1 MKSKSY
7 RFNWSRFIAKR
18 VYAWLVVL
26 TVLAIFH
33 IVNVMTSDNRK
44 LVFPLEST
52 TDSSQINQ
60 ISPQL
65 SLVQQYELQVD
76 SPNWFY
82 NLLLE
87 NNVGMSPLTT
97 FVTLILASLG
107 LVLRGEI
114 DLKNPFNKDLSKPI
128 FVAATASLLLFI
140 LEYFAYRSISNS
152 FEFNQLE
159 NYHIVRIDNFWL
171 CFTSAGLFWLANVMK
186 KGYDLQKEQNLTI

>member
-1 MKSKSY
+1 MKTKPY
-7 RFNWSRFIAKR
+7 QFNWSRFIAKR

-44 LVFPLEST
+44 LVFQLESS

-60 ISPQL
+60 ISTHL
-65 SLVQQYELQVD
+65 GIVQQYELQVD

-97 FVTLILASLG
+97 LVTLILASLG

-128 FVAATASLLLFI
+128 FVAAVASLLLFI
-140 LEYFAYRSISNS
+140 LEYLAYRSISQS
-152 FEFNQLE
+152 IELQQLGR
-159 NYHIVRIDNFWL
+159 YRIVRIDNFWL
-171 CFTSAGLFWLANVMK
+171 CFTSLGLFWLASVMK
-186 KGYDLQKEQNLTI
+186 KGYHLQKEQNLTI

>member
-1 MKSKSY
+1 M
-7 RFNWSRFIAKR
+7 
-18 VYAWLVVL
+18 
-26 TVLAIFH
+26 VLAIFH

-60 ISPQL
+60 ISPHL
-65 SLVQQYELQVD
+65 GIVQQYELQVD

-128 FVAATASLLLFI
+128 FVAAVASLLLFI
-140 LEYFAYRSISNS
+140 LEYLAYRSISQS
-152 FEFNQLE
+152 IELKQLDR
-159 NYHIVRIDNFWL
+159 YRIVRIDNFWL
-171 CFTSAGLFWLANVMK
+171 CFTSLGLFWLASVMK
-186 KGYDLQKEQNLTI
+186 KGYHLQKEQNLTI

>member
-1 MKSKSY
+1 MKTKSY

-44 LVFPLEST
+44 LVFQLESS

-60 ISPQL
+60 INPHL
-65 SLVQQYELQVD
+65 GLVQQYELQVD

-114 DLKNPFNKDLSKPI
+114 DLKNPFNPNIKVDFYNIMTPSNYL
-128 FVAATASLLLFI
+128 
-140 LEYFAYRSISNS
+140 YFSG
-152 FEFNQLE
+152 
-159 NYHIVRIDNFWL
+159 WL
-171 CFTSAGLFWLANVMK
+171 T
-186 KGYDLQKEQNLTI
+186 

>member
-1 MKSKSY
+1 MKTKSY

-44 LVFPLEST
+44 LVFQLEST
-52 TDSSQINQ
+52 SDSSQINQ
-60 ISPQL
+60 ISPHL
-65 SLVQQYELQVD
+65 GLVQQYELQVD

-97 FVTLILASLG
+97 LFTLILASLG

-128 FVAATASLLLFI
+128 LVAAVASLLLFI
-140 LEYFAYRSISNS
+140 LEYLAYRSISQS
-152 FEFNQLE
+152 IELQQLDG
-159 NYHIVRIDNFWL
+159 YRIVRIDNFWL
-171 CFTSAGLFWLANVMK
+171 CFTSLGLFWLASVMK
-186 KGYDLQKEQNLTI
+186 KGYQLQKEQNLTI

>member
-1 MKSKSY
+1 MKTKPY

-44 LVFPLEST
+44 LVFQLEST

-60 ISPQL
+60 ISTHL
-65 SLVQQYELQVD
+65 GIVQQYELQVD

-97 FVTLILASLG
+97 LVTLILASLG

-128 FVAATASLLLFI
+128 FVAAIAALLLFI
-140 LEYFAYRSISNS
+140 LEYLAYRSISQS
-152 FEFNQLE
+152 IELQQLGR
-159 NYHIVRIDNFWL
+159 YRIVRIDNFWL
-171 CFTSAGLFWLANVMK
+171 CFTSLGLFWLASVMK
-186 KGYDLQKEQNLTI
+186 KGYYLQKEQNLTI

>member
-1 MKSKSY
+1 MKTKSY

-44 LVFPLEST
+44 LVFQLESS

-60 ISPQL
+60 ISAHL
-65 SLVQQYELQVD
+65 GIVQQYELQVD

-97 FVTLILASLG
+97 LVTLILASLG

-128 FVAATASLLLFI
+128 FVAAVASLLLFI
-140 LEYFAYRSISNS
+140 LEYLAYLRISQSI
-152 FEFNQLE
+152 
-159 NYHIVRIDNFWL
+159 
-171 CFTSAGLFWLANVMK
+171 
-186 KGYDLQKEQNLTI
+186 

>member
-7 RFNWSRFIAKR
+7 RFNWSRLIAKR
-18 VYAWLVVL
+18 VYSWLVVL

-44 LVFPLEST
+44 LVFQLESWS
-52 TDSSQINQ
+52 DSTQINQ
-60 ISPQL
+60 ISPHFG
-65 SLVQQYELQVD
+65 LVQQYELQVD

-97 FVTLILASLG
+97 LVTLILASLG

-114 DLKNPFNKDLSKPI
+114 DLENPFKKDLSKPI
-128 FVAATASLLLFI
+128 FVAAVATLLLFI
-140 LEYFAYRSISNS
+140 LEYLAYRSISQS
-152 FEFNQLE
+152 IELKQLDR
-159 NYHIVRIDNFWL
+159 YRIVRIDNFWL
-171 CFTSAGLFWLANVMK
+171 CFTSLGLFWLASVMK
-186 KGYDLQKEQNLTI
+186 KGYHLQKEQNLTI

>member
-1 MKSKSY
+1 
-7 RFNWSRFIAKR
+7 
-18 VYAWLVVL
+18 
-26 TVLAIFH
+26 
-33 IVNVMTSDNRK
+33 MTSDNRK
-44 LVFPLEST
+44 LVFQLEST

-65 SLVQQYELQVD
+65 GLVQQYELQVD

-97 FVTLILASLG
+97 LVTLILASLG

-128 FVAATASLLLFI
+128 FVAAVASLLLFI
-140 LEYFAYRSISNS
+140 LEYLAYRSISQS
-152 FEFNQLE
+152 IELQQLGR
-159 NYHIVRIDNFWL
+159 YRIVRIDNFWL
-171 CFTSAGLFWLANVMK
+171 CFTSLGLFWLASVMK
-186 KGYDLQKEQNLTI
+186 KGYHLQKEQNLTI

>member
-1 MKSKSY
+1 MKTKSY

-44 LVFPLEST
+44 LVFPLESS

-60 ISPQL
+60 ISTHL
-65 SLVQQYELQVD
+65 GIVQQYELQVD

-97 FVTLILASLG
+97 LVTLILASLG

-114 DLKNPFNKDLSKPI
+114 DLKNPFNKDLSKHI
-128 FVAATASLLLFI
+128 FVAAVASLLLFI
-140 LEYFAYRSISNS
+140 LEYLAYRSISQS
-152 FEFNQLE
+152 IELQQLGR
-159 NYHIVRIDNFWL
+159 YRIVRIDNFWL
-171 CFTSAGLFWLANVMK
+171 CFTSLGLFWLASVMK
-186 KGYDLQKEQNLTI
+186 KGYQLQKEQNLTI